1 MAKLFVKF
9 KYKDNNLNKLANE
22 NYYKT
27 IDSPINVLM
36 IYINKIND
44 SDICFHNQVIKSK
57 I

>member
-44 SDICFHNQVIKSK
+44 SDICFHNQVI
-57 I
+57 